1 MLKNT
6 PASSTTDAYARRLA
20 LLAKDAHRPLLA
32 QGLRGVEKES
42 LRVTPSG
49 HLALTP
55 HPRALGSALTHPHL
69 TTDYSEAL
77 LEIITSAERDPQT
90 MLTQLEQLHCYVY
103 ESIGDEL
110 LWNASMPCELPP
122 EDEIPI
128 AYYGTSNIGRLKHV
142 YRRGLALRYGRAMQ
156 CIAGIH
162 YNFSLNEG
170 IWRVLQKDDQVDGSA
185 VHYQSDAYLALI
197 RNFRRSSWLLMLL
210 FGASPALLRGFL
222 RGRTHTLETFDDD
235 TLYLPYATSLRMSD
249 FGYQNTSAQA
259 ALTAD
264 YNSLEGYLQ
273 SLANAVSEP
282 YPPYERFGTKRDGEW
297 VQINTNVLQIEN
309 EFYSTIR
316 PKRVTHPGER
326 PLHALASRGVQ
337 YVEVRLLDIDPFEP
351 TGISLS
357 TAQFVEAYL
366 LFCALDASPL
376 LDDAAYA
383 EAGANFARVVKEGR
397 RPGLELTRGG
407 KAVSM
412 RDWANELLDR
422 IAPAAALLDV
432 QAGGTAHRDAL
443 DAQRAKL
450 ADLSLTPSARVL
462 QDMRETGRSFI
473 QFALEHSAAHAAAM
487 RANPLPRDVH
497 GAYAEAAAAS
507 LAEQAE
513 IERTE
518 VGHFDQFVAAYR
530 AYTLNRISV

>member
-6 PASSTTDAYARRLA
+6 PASPTTDAYARRLA
-20 LLAKDAHRPLLA
+20 LLANDAHRPLLA

-42 LRVTPSG
+42 LRVTADG

-55 HPRALGSALTHPHL
+55 HPRVLGSALTHPQL

-77 LEIITSAERDPQT
+77 LEIITPAEHDPET
-90 MLTQLEQLHCYVY
+90 MLARLDTLHRYVY
-103 ESIGDEL
+103 QSVGDEL
-110 LWNASMPCELPP
+110 LWNASMPCTLPP

-162 YNFSLNEG
+162 YNYSLNEG
-170 IWRVLQKDDQVDGSA
+170 IWRLLQKDEQVDGSA
-185 VHYQSDAYLALI
+185 MHYQSDAYLALI

-210 FGASPALLRGFL
+210 FGASPALSRSFL
-222 RGRTHTLETFDDD
+222 NNRQHSLETFDDD

-249 FGYQNTSAQA
+249 LGYHNTSAQA
-259 ALTAD
+259 ALVAD
-264 YNSLEGYLQ
+264 YNSLDGYLQ

-282 YPPYERFGTKRDGEW
+282 YPAYEKFGTKRDGEW

-316 PKRVTHPGER
+316 PKRITHPGER

-351 TGISLS
+351 TGISLT
-357 TAQFVEAYL
+357 TARFLEAYL

-376 LDDAAYA
+376 LHDAEYA

-407 KAVSM
+407 KAVPM
-412 RDWANELLDR
+412 RAWADELLDR

-450 ADLSLTPSARVL
+450 ADVSLTPSARVL
-462 QDMRETGRSFI
+462 QNMRDTGRSFAT
-473 QFALEHSAAHAAAM
+473 FALEQSAAHAAAM
-487 RANPLPRDVH
+487 RASPLPREVRDE
-497 GAYAEAAAAS
+497 YAALAERS

-530 AYTLNRISV
+530 AYTLNRVSV